1 MSDLGGSD
9 GSWQV
14 KCMRNER
21 IFRRDLGDQRK
32 AKGNDGSSQ
41 VECMRYERIRGYTR
55 SDAMSGTRWNLC
67 SVLTSTSVGSQ
78 PTTSNPLQPPHL
90 ILWRHST
97 RLRPPLASFIFPHRF
112 IPQRSQTNFVH
123 KYRYSRLFPSPKF
136 SSYAGRCSLFAGQGY
151 STSCLFHPPSHRFHK
166 ILRVLYTRLFK
177 SSREKKSRKMR
188 FNLLSRGL
196 SFEANLTL
204 VVGILSVVGCVNG
217 VPVQVGSDGSEGTP
231 ESKAVQ
237 STADQ
242 TQAKV
247 VKLKWGGSVNQLK
260 HGTDTE
266 IALSS
271 MLAYL
276 SEEEQKEWSE
286 TSEKVLKWGLP
297 KVATQLASLE
307 PDQLKLEVVSD
318 TFPTPDSRNDIK
330 FMVLGRDRDIEGRIH
345 LVPNWS
351 IDVELLQPS
360 NGRKQAGAGLRL
372 SIKPSKEEIEK
383 GQVYN
388 PTAYDTAYDTLVN
401 LGKKAR
407 SLQRKARVKAAQ
419 TGSASVKGAE
429 GQKAVNK
436 NGD

>member
-1 MSDLGGSD
+1 
-9 GSWQV
+9 
-14 KCMRNER
+14 MRNER

-55 SDAMSGTRWNLC
+55 SDAMSGTRWNFAAC
-67 SVLTSTSVGSQ
+67 SPPPPSVHS
-78 PTTSNPLQPPHL
+78 LQLQTLYNPHL

-97 RLRPPLASFIFPHRF
+97 RLRPPLASFTFPHRF

-177 SSREKKSRKMR
+177 SSLEKKSRKMR

-204 VVGILSVVGCVNG
+204 IVGILSVVGCVNG

-231 ESKAVQ
+231 EFKAVQ

-242 TQAKV
+242 SQVKV

-297 KVATQLASLE
+297 KVATQLASLK

-318 TFPTPDSRNDIK
+318 TYPTPDSQNDIK
-330 FMVLGRDRDIEGRIH
+330 FMVLGRDRDIEGRIR
-345 LVPNWS
+345 LIPDCS
-351 IDVELLQPS
+351 IDVDLLQPS
-360 NGRKQAGAGLRL
+360 NRRKQAGVGLKL
-372 SIKPSKEEIEK
+372 STKPSKEEIEK
-383 GQVYN
+383 GQLYKVTYC
-388 PTAYDTAYDTLVN
+388 L
-401 LGKKAR
+401 
-407 SLQRKARVKAAQ
+407 
-419 TGSASVKGAE
+419 
-429 GQKAVNK
+429 
-436 NGD
+436 